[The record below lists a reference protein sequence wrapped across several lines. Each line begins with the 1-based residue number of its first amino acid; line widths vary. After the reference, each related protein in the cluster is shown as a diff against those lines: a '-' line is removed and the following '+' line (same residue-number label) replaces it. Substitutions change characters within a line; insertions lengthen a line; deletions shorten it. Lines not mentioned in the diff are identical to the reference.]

1 MIKRILQACAMIFLV
16 MTGVGMANGQEKPEV
31 AAPQNN
37 PQGHSDS
44 EPDRSVDRP
53 VAAERDPRYLL
64 RPNDVIQIA
73 FPISP
78 EFDQIV
84 TVQPDGYISLRVVG
98 DVHIAGK
105 SLPQLTEALRKAYG
119 QFLHDPL
126 ISVELKD
133 FEKPYFIAGGQL
145 GKPGKYD
152 LRGDTTVTEAVAIA
166 GGFTE
171 KSKHSQVVLYR
182 RGPLGWTAA
191 KQINVK
197 QMLASQD
204 LTEDLQLHP
213 GDMIFVPQN
222 SLSKIKQFIPNP
234 GIGVGVTMP

>member
-1 MIKRILQACAMIFLV
+1 MIKRILEAFLLIFL
-16 MTGVGMANGQEKPEV
+16 MIGGAGRGNGQEKPET
-31 AAPQNN
+31 ASPQNN
-37 PQGHSDS
+37 PQRHSDS
-44 EPDRSVDRP
+44 QPDRTLERP
-53 VAAERDPRYLL
+53 VPAERDPRYLL

-84 TVQPDGYISLRVVG
+84 TVLPDGYISLRGVG

-105 SLPQLTEALRKAYG
+105 SLPQLMEVLRKAYG
-119 QFLHDPL
+119 QFLHDPV

-204 LTEDLQLHP
+204 LTEDLQLYP

-222 SLSKIKQFIPNP
+222 SISKIKQFIPNP
-234 GIGVGVTMP
+234 GIGVGVTVP